1 MVIGYYCLGKGYW
14 VEGFIGLTIFLVIIG
29 LIIKVVMQKIKLKKL
44 GALLPF
50 DIIKTRY
57 AKGEISKTEF
67 VEKKKELE

>member
-1 MVIGYYCLGKGYW
+1 MIIGYYCLGKGYW
-14 VEGFIGLTIFLVIIG
+14 VEGLIGLIILIAIIGLT
-29 LIIKVVMQKIKLKKL
+29 IKVVMQKIKIKKL
-44 GALLPF
+44 GLMLPF

>member
-1 MVIGYYCLGKGYW
+1 MIIGYNCFGMGYW
-14 VEGFIGLTIFLVIIG
+14 FDWFIG
-29 LIIKVVMQKIKLKKL
+29 LIILIVIIVLIVTVVMQKIKLKKL